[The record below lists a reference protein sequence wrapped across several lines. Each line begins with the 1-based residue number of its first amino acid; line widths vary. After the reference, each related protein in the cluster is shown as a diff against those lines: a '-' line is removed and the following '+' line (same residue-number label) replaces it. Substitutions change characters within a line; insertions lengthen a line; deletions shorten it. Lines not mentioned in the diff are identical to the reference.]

1 MYGLRFYGRGQL
13 TIKEMVA
20 YVQHNALVYEYYRQA
35 KELVPKQ
42 IEEVL
47 DALYDGEGFKIVK
60 SR

>member
-1 MYGLRFYGRGQL
+1 
-13 TIKEMVA
+13 MVA